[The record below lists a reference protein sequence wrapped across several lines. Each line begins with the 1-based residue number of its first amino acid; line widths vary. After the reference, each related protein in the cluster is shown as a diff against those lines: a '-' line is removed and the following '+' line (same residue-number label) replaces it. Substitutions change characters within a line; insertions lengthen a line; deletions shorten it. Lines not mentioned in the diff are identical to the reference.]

1 MFNYNNYV
9 IIFSQ
14 EKLVAIVKIASKIC
28 FRGNQDGFIKFI
40 IVKKLKRDVF
50 ICEGLSSASAMKS
63 TNKETVSSY
72 SFMLPKLSVLV
83 TLLLLFFI
91 QLWTASH

>member
-14 EKLVAIVKIASKIC
+14 EKLVAIVKIASTIC
-28 FRGNQDGFIKFI
+28 FRGNQDGFIKFTI
-40 IVKKLKRDVF
+40 IKKLKRDVF
-50 ICEGLSSASAMKS
+50 ICEGLYNASAIKS

-72 SFMLPKLSVLV
+72 SFMLPKLSLFV

-91 QLWTASH
+91 HIVDC